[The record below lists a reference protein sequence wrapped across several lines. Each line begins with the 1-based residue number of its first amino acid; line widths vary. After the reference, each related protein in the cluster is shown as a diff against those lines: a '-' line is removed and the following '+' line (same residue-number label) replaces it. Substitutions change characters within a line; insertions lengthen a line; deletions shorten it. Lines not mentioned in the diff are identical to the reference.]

1 MYWKRSKSIAFCD
14 PFGDKRSD
22 CGSIVSAATNKSAN
36 GMFKKRCE
44 TCRFMIIENM
54 PKHKKDVHGGVE
66 VAPVKYTA
74 LKSNGKYFETL
85 ISITWLITIIK
96 NQ

>member
-1 MYWKRSKSIAFCD
+1 
-14 PFGDKRSD
+14 
-22 CGSIVSAATNKSAN
+22 
-36 GMFKKRCE
+36 
-44 TCRFMIIENM
+44 MIIENM

-85 ISITWLITIIK
+85 ISIT
-96 NQ
+96 